1 MFAREEA
8 ANISQTEKLFIQ
20 LFENSPSK
28 IVSVIVTV
36 ILVVF
41 LTFGNFG
48 IIWYEKFGSDKKRT
62 LINKLFASVC
72 WWEKFKPSCHVQCEH
87 AFSALWCVFEML
99 ILVWSTNVSTYKMQ
113 HNLENTGI
121 NRLCKLAFS

>member
-72 WWEKFKPSCHVQCEH
+72 W
-87 AFSALWCVFEML
+87 
-99 ILVWSTNVSTYKMQ
+99 
-113 HNLENTGI
+113 
-121 NRLCKLAFS
+121 

>member
-8 ANISQTEKLFIQ
+8 ANNISQTEKLFIQ

-28 IVSVIVTV
+28 IVSVIVTL

-41 LTFGNFG
+41 LTCGNFG

-62 LINKLFASVC
+62 LINKLFASIC
-72 WWEKFKPSCHVQCEH
+72 W
-87 AFSALWCVFEML
+87 
-99 ILVWSTNVSTYKMQ
+99 
-113 HNLENTGI
+113 
-121 NRLCKLAFS
+121 